1 MPFPGDGQGK
11 TCTKPAPRTP
21 SASPPPAP
29 CTALFLCSAARFRAG
44 RGRFFSAIFPPPT
57 LRRMRQGGASP
68 HHPAFSPPAP
78 PRFPAFFWCS
88 PLRRG
93 FAWRLRTFSPCAG
106 LCPRAFPHAGG
117 VFDRTRRETGS
128 NRSPHAGRGEAL
140 CRHEGRLAFPPP
152 PASPCG
158 EGLCLLPLIQRVLCR
173 QKAF

>member
-78 PRFPAFFWCS
+78 PRFPAFFLVQPPAERFCMAAPHVF
-88 PLRRG
+88 PLRRSVPARFPPRG
-93 FAWRLRTFSPCAG
+93 GEYLTVPVGRQEVIVPPTRGGEKPCADM
-106 LCPRAFPHAGG
+106 RGG
-117 VFDRTRRETGS
+117 S
-128 NRSPHAGRGEAL
+128 RSRPSCA
-140 CRHEGRLAFPPP
+140 
-152 PASPCG
+152 PCG
-158 EGLCLLPLIQRVLCR
+158 EGLCLLPLTQRVLCR